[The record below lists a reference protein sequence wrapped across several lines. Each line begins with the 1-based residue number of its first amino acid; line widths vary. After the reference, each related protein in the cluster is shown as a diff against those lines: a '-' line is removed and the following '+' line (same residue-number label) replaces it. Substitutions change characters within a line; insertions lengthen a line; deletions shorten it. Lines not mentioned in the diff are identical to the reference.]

1 MHAHPKLVLHLRQ
14 IGKESLPDTLAQ
26 HEELAV
32 LPSLSTNVGEAQK
45 ALDRF
50 ADLTRGGDVAFKGN
64 LKRPQCDGIAI
75 GCTWPELQFFPDAL
89 GQLLFGNVGVAI
101 RDRLHARPA
110 RRVAALP
117 GFPRR
122 HEAFSV
128 WIAVS
133 HSVFLSVLAPIAV
146 LRMSYPRLTR
156 RRNIKCHC
164 NVSL

>member
-1 MHAHPKLVLHLRQ
+1 MSISVGADWDMARRDRAQIELWRFPLLRHANRGL
-14 IGKESLPDTLAQ
+14 
-26 HEELAV
+26 
-32 LPSLSTNVGEAQK
+32 

-75 GCTWPELQFFPDAL
+75 GCTWPELQFFPDIL

-128 WIAVS
+128 WTAVS